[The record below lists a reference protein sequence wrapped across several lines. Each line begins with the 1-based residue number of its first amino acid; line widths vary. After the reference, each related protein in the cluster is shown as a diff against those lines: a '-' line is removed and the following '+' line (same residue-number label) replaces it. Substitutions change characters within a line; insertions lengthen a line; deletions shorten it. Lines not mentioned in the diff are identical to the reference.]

1 MGKKH
6 CKCKQRH
13 HRHHHQHE
21 SRSVEHHWGNSKS
34 SSSSVWS
41 NHERPKKCQHRHVT
55 VILNPGETLVVHA
68 RHERKHKKH
77 FS

>member
-13 HRHHHQHE
+13 HRHHHE
-21 SRSVEHHWGNSKS
+21 SRSVEHHWGNSN

-41 NHERPKKCQHRHVT
+41 NHERPKKRQHRHVT

-68 RHERKHKKH
+68 RHERKHKRH